1 MDQETHE
8 MHSHDY
14 KCKDQTSRNL
24 GTVGTVLGGAALLG
38 QMNCGRGIFG
48 LFGGNGCGCNNGC
61 GYGNGTGTVVVESSA
76 PSAFQ
81 AWARSCDDAIA
92 LTNEIWR
99 LQLSSERE
107 RYADR
112 EVDTQEKFGIYK
124 SQVDGDFSLFKGY
137 SDAIAGLT
145 AKHNADVFALYKA
158 GRDQNDVIS
167 ARLCEL
173 EKKVA
178 VSEAVRPYQDKLLQ
192 EHIDNAYAGAI
203 NYTDRRTCR
212 MIEGQVVLPSTPTVT
227 GYGSYCCCPSTSS
240 ASAAAMAAKA
250 ATK

>member
-24 GTVGTVLGGAALLG
+24 GTVGTVLGGAALLS

-76 PSAFQ
+76 PSSFQ
-81 AWARSCDDAIA
+81 AWAKSCDDAVELTKAIYNGQIA
-92 LTNEIWR
+92 T
-99 LQLSSERE
+99 ERQF
-107 RYADR
+107 YLNR
-112 EVDTQEKFGIYK
+112 EVDTQEKFGLYK
-124 SQVDGDFSLFKGY
+124 SSRDGF
-137 SDAIAGLT
+137 DAIME
-145 AKHNADVFALYKA
+145 KHNADVFALYKA

-240 ASAAAMAAKA
+240 ASAATAMAAKA